1 MSASQAQ
8 AQTQTAQPES
18 NQTDLHSSNRLMIAV
33 VLALTFAAYIGTIR
47 YQFVYDDRNQI
58 VENSFIKSWQ
68 NVPGYFTGQ
77 VWQTIYPNMQGNY
90 YRPAFLLWLL
100 ANYTLFG
107 ANALLWHLMVV
118 VAHVSV
124 TLLVYLLARRLL
136 KDEVAALIAALIFGL
151 HPARIE
157 AVAWVSGVTEP
168 LLALLLIPSLLFY
181 LNWRESKRTTSST
194 EATDGMNARNNDSSN
209 DSGKQ
214 AKWLAASL
222 GMFALAM
229 LAKETAL
236 VMPLI
241 VFVYEWIFGAREG
254 RLRTSL
260 KRAAPYFAL
269 ALVYLAA
276 RAIALKGLGHTVT
289 PLPLGTVLLTLPS
302 VLWFYIK
309 LLIWPA
315 GLSAFYD
322 TPYLTSPGLSN
333 FLLPCVA
340 IAVVA
345 ASLVAWGRRRKEI
358 AFASALLALPI
369 LPLLNLPVFLE
380 GEIAHDRYLYLPS
393 IGFSVIVALALR
405 QIRFSPA
412 KLFGQTAFQVLA
424 VAALA
429 ASLALMTSLQ
439 TGYWANN
446 LLLFYRGATIAP
458 NNDIAKNNLANEMV
472 ERGLY
477 EEAVKLYSE
486 VLERNPAYWRSSFN
500 LGFCYFKLGKREE
513 AEKYLARSTQFNQM
527 AGDEI
532 IHSAFTR
539 MRLGYFDEAEG
550 AIRRAI
556 ELRAD
561 APAYHYALGVVLQQ
575 KRDMPGALYEFKAA
589 MVNNPEPQA
598 AQSQVAEIEAI
609 R

>member
-1 MSASQAQ
+1 MSATRAQ
-8 AQTQTAQPES
+8 AHPQPAQSEPDQS
-18 NQTDLHSSNRLMIAV
+18 YLRPSNRLMIAV

-58 VENSFIKSWQ
+58 VENSFIKSWR
-68 NVPGYFTGQ
+68 NVPAYFTGQ
-77 VWQTIYPNMQGNY
+77 AWQTIYPDMPGNY

-107 ANALLWHLMVV
+107 ANASLWHLMAV

-124 TLLVYLLARRLL
+124 TMLIYLLARRLL
-136 KDEVAALIAALIFGL
+136 KDEAAALIAALIFGL

-157 AVAWVSGVTEP
+157 AVAWVSGATEP

-181 LNWRESKRTTSST
+181 LNWR
-194 EATDGMNARNNDSSN
+194 DRNNESSDDSS
-209 DSGKQ
+209 KQ
-214 AKWLAASL
+214 TKWLAASL
-222 GMFALAM
+222 GMFVLAM

-236 VMPLI
+236 VLPLI

-269 ALVYLAA
+269 ALVYFAA

-289 PLPLGTVLLTLPS
+289 PLPPVTVLMTMPS

-309 LLIWPA
+309 LLLWPA

-322 TPYLTSPGLSN
+322 TPYVTSPGLSN
-333 FLLPCVA
+333 FVLPCVA

-345 ASLVAWGRRRKEI
+345 VLLRAWGRRRKEI

-393 IGFSVIVALALR
+393 IGFSIIVALALR

-412 KLFGQTAFQVLA
+412 KLFGQPAFQVLA

-429 ASLALMTSLQ
+429 A
-439 TGYWANN
+439 
-446 LLLFYRGATIAP
+446 
-458 NNDIAKNNLANEMV
+458 
-472 ERGLY
+472 
-477 EEAVKLYSE
+477 
-486 VLERNPAYWRSSFN
+486 
-500 LGFCYFKLGKREE
+500 
-513 AEKYLARSTQFNQM
+513 
-527 AGDEI
+527 
-532 IHSAFTR
+532 
-539 MRLGYFDEAEG
+539 
-550 AIRRAI
+550 
-556 ELRAD
+556 
-561 APAYHYALGVVLQQ
+561 
-575 KRDMPGALYEFKAA
+575 
-589 MVNNPEPQA
+589 
-598 AQSQVAEIEAI
+598 
-609 R
+609 